1 MNNND
6 IVVPKKFGNISIG
19 DIVIFSGGDFIII
32 NNVNKK
38 YTLMPLLSKQYSKYN
53 IDECD
58 IEKFVKNNLTLK
70 ESKNISDASKSSTKL
85 CFSNHKFTLYKDIKY
100 FTPSKIIDLFYYPFL
115 GKVYDFFP
123 AGSYSI
129 EDALIHFPEKYDEIL
144 SYDSLMTPEESE
156 TLLLNKKVSNVNL
169 INLE

>member
-1 MNNND
+1 MSKSA
-6 IVVPKKFGNISIG
+6 IIAPKKFGNISIG
-19 DIVIFSGGDFIII
+19 DIVIFNGGDFFII
-32 NNVNKK
+32 NHVNKK
-38 YTLMPLLSKQYSKYN
+38 YTLMPLFSMQYSKYD

-58 IEKFVKNNLTLK
+58 IEKFVKKNLTLK
-70 ESKNISDASKSSTKL
+70 ESRNISDMSKSSTKL
-85 CFSNHKFTLYKDIKY
+85 CFSNHKFTLYKSIKY
-100 FTPSKIIDLFYYPFL
+100 FTPSKIIDLFYYPLL
-115 GKVYDFFP
+115 GKVYDFHP

-169 INLE
+169 IDLE